1 MIDTKKKISVALK
14 KIKLDVQDDEGI
26 PSTSVREISVLKSLA
41 HPNIIQYN
49 IFINFKL
56 TWLVI
61 FYNW

>member
-56 TWLVI
+56 T
-61 FYNW
+61 